1 MTDITQGD
9 DNTEVESD
17 GKRTKIADR
26 DWINDAGEV
35 VKEEEATGV
44 RYKFLGRD
52 DTNKTRLPEARRV
65 KHNASGESF
74 TVYFRDLSEA
84 AKNMAMGFGLITRM
98 GNWTNT
104 WLVDTS
110 DERADFPEQVIAAGI
125 DLLNS
130 GKWID
135 RVEGVG
141 AARVN
146 LDKLA
151 EAIYAVLGK
160 GSVAQFRDRLESDEE
175 FKKTARKVPQIR
187 AKYLEL
193 VGKPEKE
200 LSIDDFTAMAG
211 V

>member
-1 MTDITQGD
+1 MTDITQGED
-9 DNTEVESD
+9 TEAEVA
-17 GKRTKIADR
+17 KRTKIADR

-52 DTNKTRLPEARRV
+52 DSQKANVPAARRV

-74 TVYFRDLSEA
+74 TIYFRDLSEA
-84 AKNMAMGFGLITRM
+84 AQRMAMGFGLITRM

-104 WLVDTS
+104 WLTDTS
-110 DERADFPEQVIAAGI
+110 DERADFPEQVIQAGVE
-125 DLLNS
+125 LLNS

-151 EAIYAVLGK
+151 EAIYEVLGK

-187 AKYLEL
+187 EAYLRL
-193 VGKPEKE
+193 VGKPDTTATVED
-200 LSIDDFTAMAG
+200 LSKMLEG